1 MPDSGTIAL
10 IAGQVSELFLS
21 SRQDKKKM
29 VIYLEL
35 ALSPGANVF
44 ECSSKIIIKKPMVH

>member
-35 ALSPGANVF
+35 ALSPGANVCWVF
-44 ECSSKIIIKKPMVH
+44 K